1 MAPYL
6 TYPVRKFGWWVIG
19 ATVVSPFLLGLA
31 TLTSVLGALAL
42 ASVSVA
48 AVRLIFGSPEG
59 LPPVGR
65 LADTLDRVGV
75 PTTDLAYL
83 PDQPSTVGLAT
94 ATGDDGRTL
103 TIKVYGRDAAD
114 RQRSERAWKALW
126 YRSSGPA
133 PAAGR
138 VQQVEHEAVLTLMA
152 ERRGAPVA
160 RLVTVGRD
168 ANDNGFLV
176 LDDADRRTLAELT
189 AEEVGDD
196 VVDVDRSAEPDAR
209 PVPPSV
215 EVGGDDEGV
224 IGSCRA
230 QASIIA

>member
-1 MAPYL
+1 MSAPSGERYGCGPAARWLPRTLAVAVLLAGLLAVARIDPEAGVPGARTLRILLLVATVISAMAPYL

-103 TIKVYGRDAAD
+103 
-114 RQRSERAWKALW
+114 
-126 YRSSGPA
+126 
-133 PAAGR
+133 
-138 VQQVEHEAVLTLMA
+138 
-152 ERRGAPVA
+152 
-160 RLVTVGRD
+160 
-168 ANDNGFLV
+168 
-176 LDDADRRTLAELT
+176 ELPWLRY
-189 AEEVGDD
+189 ELL
-196 VVDVDRSAEPDAR
+196 
-209 PVPPSV
+209 
-215 EVGGDDEGV
+215 
-224 IGSCRA
+224 
-230 QASIIA
+230 